1 MAVYEQLMRTY
12 EGMFDIENGG
22 GGGNKKNY
30 QTLTEM
36 KSSKAKY
43 FISNFLKSVKFYVL
57 MYFLD
62 LYENGGGRNHQD
74 IRTDLTPE
82 EANALKRFKE
92 QDGIMVFCL
101 FGNFKLILR
110 KLG

>member
-1 MAVYEQLMRTY
+1 
-12 EGMFDIENGG
+12 
-22 GGGNKKNY
+22 
-30 QTLTEM
+30 
-36 KSSKAKY
+36 
-43 FISNFLKSVKFYVL
+43 
-57 MYFLD
+57 

-101 FGNFKLILR
+101 FGK
-110 KLG
+110 